1 MTKKTQN
8 KYFVTL
14 VVLYC
19 ISYGLSLINDG
30 IYWDDWCL
38 VDHDRQTLKTM
49 FSMAGAP
56 WVGDYHWLLNQLPF
70 PVVFYRLIA
79 FLAYFVSGLC
89 LLQILRT
96 IPELHDVE
104 SLSIVGFFWVFP
116 INSARITM
124 ICNPYATCFLAFWLG
139 YYFFVRGLA
148 GQTQPIYLL
157 LSVPLF
163 WFSMWT
169 ASFMAF
175 IALPALHLLFVFLK
189 NDLPW
194 SNRLKKYILFF
205 CVFPLPIIFFA
216 YKNHNFTPYGI
227 YEGYHKLTWLQ
238 IKDSYK
244 FFEPSFLN
252 CFIGAIGCQ
261 SEIAKKA
268 SLCINIKSLFCLSL
282 LLIIFVRKKF
292 AISGMLI
299 LSGVA
304 AWIFGAFPYNCIEE
318 ITQGEWTTR
327 NQLLLGLGSALILVG
342 IIELFAQGIK
352 IASPRLSLPVKIF
365 LTFLLLAIFTKQN
378 LEKESNFY
386 IDWQKQLSIMSAF
399 QNSKEVKEGTVFL
412 FLDDAKILDCFP
424 RSYRIYEYC
433 GMFRRI
439 FHEASRFGVLADVKT
454 EAGILSG
461 EYFNEKTN
469 KIMKRYKY
477 KEYNFSEFQPVNK
490 YCRMRI
496 STSET
501 ANHIAENKVISCLK
515 LIRLRIFAP
524 QEYGKVV
531 KSLVEIKSY

>member
-19 ISYGLSLINDG
+19 ISYGLSLVNDG
-30 IYWDDWCL
+30 IYWDDWCI

-49 FSMAGAP
+49 FSMAGFP
-56 WVGDYHWLLNQLPF
+56 WIGEYHYLLNQLAL
-70 PVVFYRLIA
+70 PVLSYRLIV
-79 FLAYFVSGLC
+79 FFAYFISGLC

-96 IPELHDVE
+96 IPGLHNVE
-104 SLSIVGFFWVFP
+104 SLSIVGLFWVFP
-116 INSARITM
+116 INSARVTL
-124 ICNPYATCFLAFWLG
+124 ICNPYAICFLAFWLG

-148 GQTQPIYLL
+148 GGTQPIYLL

-169 ASFMAF
+169 ASLMAF
-175 IALPALHLLFVFLK
+175 MALPAIHLLFVILK
-189 NDLPW
+189 NDSPW
-194 SNRLKKYILFF
+194 RHCIKKYFLFF
-205 CVFPLPIIFFA
+205 LVFPLPILFFA

-244 FFEPSFLN
+244 LFEPSFLN
-252 CFIGAIGCQ
+252 CFIGAIGWK

-268 SLCINIKSLFCLSL
+268 SLCINLKSLLCLSL
-282 LLIIFVRKKF
+282 LLIIFFRKKF

-327 NQLLLGLGSALILVG
+327 NQLLLGLGSSLILVG
-342 IIELFAQGIK
+342 TIDLIARGIK

-378 LEKESNFY
+378 LEKEADFY

-399 QNSKEVKEGTVFL
+399 QNSKEVKEGTLFV
-412 FLDDAKILDCFP
+412 FLDDAKMLDAFP
-424 RSYRIYEYC
+424 RSYRFYEYC
-433 GMFRRI
+433 GMLRKVFRNS
-439 FHEASRFGVLADVKT
+439 SRFGVLADAKI
-454 EAGILSG
+454 EADMLSG
-461 EYFNEKTN
+461 DFFSEKTN
-469 KIMKRYKY
+469 KIMKYYKY
-477 KEYNFSEFQPVNK
+477 KEYNFSEFKPVSN
-490 YCRMRI
+490 YLRMRI
-496 STSET
+496 STSEI
-501 ANHIAENKVISCLK
+501 ANHIAENKIISCLK
-515 LIRLRIFAP
+515 LIRLSILNP
-524 QEYGKVV
+524 QEYGNVV
-531 KSLVEIKSY
+531 RSLVEMKSY